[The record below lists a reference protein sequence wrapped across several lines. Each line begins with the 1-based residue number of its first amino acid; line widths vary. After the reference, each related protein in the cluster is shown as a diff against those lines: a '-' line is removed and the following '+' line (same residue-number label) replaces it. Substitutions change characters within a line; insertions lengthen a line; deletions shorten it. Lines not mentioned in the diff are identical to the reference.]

1 MKKQEPEDYLNLGRP
16 NKVDEFALGE
26 PEADAGDESASAA
39 PRALFIAPLIIGFVI
54 LIGLMVGI
62 FIVRDWDDSP
72 QSEIT
77 RDSEVKIVEP
87 AAVTEKI
94 TVRVAPTPVPVSEPA
109 ATLPPPPSPEPA

>member
-1 MKKQEPEDYLNLGRP
+1 MKKQEPEDYLNLGRT

-26 PEADAGDESASAA
+26 PEADAGDESASVA

-72 QSEIT
+72 QSEII
-77 RDSEVKIVEP
+77 REPEVKIVEP
-87 AAVTEKI
+87 AAATEKRAV
-94 TVRVAPTPVPVSEPA
+94 TVAPTTAPASE
-109 ATLPPPPSPEPA
+109 